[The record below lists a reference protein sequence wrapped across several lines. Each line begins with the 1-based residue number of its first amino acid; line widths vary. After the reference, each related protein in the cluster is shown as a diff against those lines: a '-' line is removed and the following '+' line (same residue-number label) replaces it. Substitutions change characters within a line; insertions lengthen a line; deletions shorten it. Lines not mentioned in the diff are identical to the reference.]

1 MVHPYAGILFGV
13 VPWNF
18 KEFVLRRIVFVAA
31 VVLSAC
37 GTGQLIQTGKDTY
50 SVSSSGAGFSTDGVK
65 ADVYRAANAHCVKQ
79 SREMVEVSLKTL
91 DGALGRNPPSA
102 DLTFKCLA
110 SGDPEIQRRAAGQQI
125 VVMPASAG
133 VASGEGGYSQLK
145 QLKELLDSG
154 AITQKEFDVQKA
166 KVLAR

>member
-1 MVHPYAGILFGV
+1 MRSLI
-13 VPWNF
+13 
-18 KEFVLRRIVFVAA
+18 FVAGLA
-31 VVLSAC
+31 LTAC

-65 ADVYRAANAHCVKQ
+65 ADVYRAANAHCLKQ
-79 SREMVEVSLKTL
+79 GREMVEVSLKTL

-102 DLTFKCLA
+102 DLTFKCLDK
-110 SGDPEIQRRAAGQQI
+110 GDPEIQRRAAGQQL
-125 VVMPASAG
+125 VAMPANAG
-133 VASGEGGYSQLK
+133 GHSGEGSYAQLK

-154 AITQKEFDVQKA
+154 AITQKEFDEQKA